1 MTANGRKQAESK
13 TVTVTIGGDPA
24 AQPNR
29 ATGSVRSASVG
40 SAASERADESR
51 VAHAHP
57 IWTSPPSFPERT
69 ARPEPTD
76 EPRPVP
82 APGLQQ
88 LSHQARDES
97 PEARE
102 TTHSE
107 PTAAPS
113 RPTVTPPIDI
123 YENHEGLVLVAD
135 LPGAAES
142 EITVQLDQNVLR
154 LSARVAPMFSPEAQP
169 LHLEFPDADFARTF
183 ILSHEI
189 DRDAIRAEW
198 RDGVLRVVMP
208 MLRREAT
215 RRIEVKGH

>member
-1 MTANGRKQAESK
+1 MTTDDRKQAESK

-24 AQPNR
+24 ARPNR
-29 ATGSVRSASVG
+29 PTGSMRLASVEPASLERTDESNVG
-40 SAASERADESR
+40 PTRPVWTPPLYQEQSLRSDASEE
-51 VAHAHP
+51 
-57 IWTSPPSFPERT
+57 PPLIAGPS
-69 ARPEPTD
+69 
-76 EPRPVP
+76 
-82 APGLQQ
+82 LQQ
-88 LSHQARDES
+88 LSRSSQNEPSQS
-97 PEARE
+97 PDPHAQPA
-102 TTHSE
+102 T
-107 PTAAPS
+107 PTPAS

-142 EITVQLDQNVLR
+142 DIKVQLDQNVLR
-154 LSARVAPMFSPEAQP
+154 LFARTAAVTPPEAQP

-198 RDGVLRVVMP
+198 RDGVLRVIMP